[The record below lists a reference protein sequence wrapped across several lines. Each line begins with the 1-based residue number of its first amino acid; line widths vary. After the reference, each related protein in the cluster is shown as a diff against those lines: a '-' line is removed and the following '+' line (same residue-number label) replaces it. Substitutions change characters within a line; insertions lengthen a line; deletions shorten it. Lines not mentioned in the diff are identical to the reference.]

1 MSRTIITIFSLASA
15 ALVGCGAEGAYDE
28 TQTEFESISEA
39 ETPAPFTIGEEA
51 TIETPPPV
59 SEATLVDTPDG
70 DTFKSCATGRMDTST
85 AAKLNLGGGNF
96 PSGSTYDQCAHY
108 CPAGSYA
115 YGIHLRAQAS
125 QGNNDDRA
133 ITSLALHCNDPSTGE
148 FKGWVTSQTDT
159 TGEWRGNPATCPTSG
174 TPLTKGR
181 IKYKSPGGDDVG
193 TTHMQGWCSDGT
205 KLSPA
210 TAPNTDTGSWLS
222 TKSCPSGEV
231 VCGINVGNNAV
242 DGNDQVAADQVEL
255 RCCTL

>member
-159 TGEWRGNPATCPTSG
+159 TGEWRGNPASCPTSG